1 MSKIEV
7 RSDLFLDTTSWDK
20 SSSPFSGTLC
30 DPNWKSEQQSRNITD
45 MKIFEVIMVG
55 GAQIIYENNKQC
67 DAYEIQNILEKLLSI
82 ILSSSV

>member
-1 MSKIEV
+1 MTPPVETGALLHFLGPCVTQIE
-7 RSDLFLDTTSWDK
+7 
-20 SSSPFSGTLC
+20 
-30 DPNWKSEQQSRNITD
+30 SEQQSRNITD

-55 GAQIIYENNKQC
+55 GAQITYKNNKQC